1 MLDVEDT
8 NPVSERSLSQRSLSQ
23 RGSAYRLQDKDVS
36 PELKAEVKNLIKF
49 YRKPLNPNRDGM
61 PLATSTIE
69 KMDERCRCFLYY
81 VRYVHKSEKQ
91 LTLRLCNDT
100 DLVLEYITFLK
111 DNRKLKPSTLSRI
124 ISVLI
129 SIVKFNYG
137 KTSVDHS
144 TLPEIIFLR
153 RLQSQLER
161 ENRLLSHKRK
171 EGM

>member
-1 MLDVEDT
+1 MKRTYHSFSAVSACLTAYVNFLIVCLLDVEDT
-8 NPVSERSLSQRSLSQ
+8 TPVLERSLSQ
-23 RGSAYRLQDKDVS
+23 RGSAYRLQDKDMS
-36 PELKAEVKNLIKF
+36 PELTAEVKNLIDF

-111 DNRKLKPSTLSRI
+111 DNRKLKLSR
-124 ISVLI
+124 
-129 SIVKFNYG
+129 
-137 KTSVDHS
+137 
-144 TLPEIIFLR
+144 
-153 RLQSQLER
+153 
-161 ENRLLSHKRK
+161 
-171 EGM
+171 